1 MSFHIEAIYALHT
14 GCPIFVVINLL
25 LYDVIALDCCAVTYS
40 EFNTDIYFHAEYTLK
55 ELNSLQVSMSDV
67 KYIFLMNK
75 VKKIYISDKTTP
87 VLVFFIKIQDSQH
100 LFSSSKIKVKNL

>member
-1 MSFHIEAIYALHT
+1 M
-14 GCPIFVVINLL
+14 VINLL

-87 VLVFFIKIQDSQH
+87 VLVFLLRFKTASIFFLQAKSREKSMNICGNVIQ
-100 LFSSSKIKVKNL
+100 L